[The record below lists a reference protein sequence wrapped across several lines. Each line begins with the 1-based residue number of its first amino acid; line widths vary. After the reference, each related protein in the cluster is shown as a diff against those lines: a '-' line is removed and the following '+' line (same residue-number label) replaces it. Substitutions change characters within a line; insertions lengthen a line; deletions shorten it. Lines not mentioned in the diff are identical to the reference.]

1 MEMRILLI
9 HSSYRHYGGE
19 DKLFFQERDALRAR
33 LGADAVF
40 EYRISTAALSA
51 PRILWEAFFPGKHYR
66 NILQLI
72 REHNIQLVHIHNTFP
87 ILLGAAFRAAKD
99 AAGAMVIHTL
109 HNYRW
114 WCINA
119 ELYRPAVGICEKCV
133 STGSAWHGVR
143 HSCYRRSRLQSFFAV
158 LLMKFYRKLSFSL
171 VDHFIVYSVFQE
183 QWVRKKGVPLQKIN
197 YKPNWVHAATE
208 TAILGKSGFVFV
220 GRLETSKGIDLL
232 LAAWQQMPADAILTV
247 AGTGSLEVELRA
259 QYANDARIQFLGAR
273 SQDETLKRIGRAKF
287 LIQPSIWYETFGLTI
302 LEAMAQGVP
311 VIGFDIGT
319 RKDLIRDGENGFL
332 CMPETLAETLQ
343 KAYTTNSYET
353 LSMNALVS
361 AKQYQEELILERQ
374 ITLYRGWMDQHQH
387 S

>member
-51 PRILWEAFFPGKHYR
+51 PRILWESLFPGKHYR
-66 NILQLI
+66 NIQRLI
-72 REHNIQLVHIHNTFP
+72 REHNVQLVHIHNTFP
-87 ILLGAAFRAAKD
+87 VLLGAAFRAAKD
-99 AAGAMVIHTL
+99 AGAMVIHTL

-133 STGSAWHGVR
+133 STGNAWHGVR
-143 HSCYRRSRLQSFFAV
+143 YACYRRSRLQSFFAV
-158 LLMKFYRKLSFSL
+158 LLMKFYRNVSFSL
-171 VDHFIVYSVFQE
+171 VDHFIVYSAFQE
-183 QWVRKKGVPLQKIN
+183 KWVREQGVPSQKIT
-197 YKPNWVHAATE
+197 YKPNWVHAASE
-208 TAILGKSGFVFV
+208 TVIPKRSGFVFA
-220 GRLETSKGIDLL
+220 GRLEASKGIDLL

-247 AGTGSLEVELRA
+247 VGTGSLEVELRA
-259 QYANDARIQFLGAR
+259 QYANDTRIQFLGAR

-332 CMPETLAETLQ
+332 CMPDTLAETLQ

-361 AKQYQEELILERQ
+361 AKQYQEALILERQ

>member
-1 MEMRILLI
+1 LLI

-51 PRILWEAFFPGKHYR
+51 PRILWEALFPGKHYR
-66 NILQLI
+66 NILGLI
-72 REHNIQLVHIHNTFP
+72 REHNIQLVHIHNSFP
-87 ILLGAAFRAAKD
+87 LLLGGAFRATKD
-99 AAGAMVIHTL
+99 AGAKVVHTL

-133 STGSAWHGVR
+133 TTRNAWHGVQ
-143 HSCYRRSRLQSFFAV
+143 HACYRRSRLQSFFAV
-158 LLMKFYRKLSFSL
+158 ALMKFYRKQSFSL
-171 VDHFIVYSVFQE
+171 VDHFIVYSAFQE
-183 QWVRKKGVPLQKIN
+183 QWVREQGIPQQKIT
-197 YKPNWVHAATE
+197 YKPNWVHAAPGTTIE
-208 TAILGKSGFVFV
+208 QRSGFVFV
-220 GRLETSKGIDLL
+220 GRLEASKGIDIL

-247 AGTGSLEVELRA
+247 IGTGSLETELRA
-259 QYANDARIQFLGAR
+259 QNAKDSRIQFLGAC
-273 SQDETLKRIGRAKF
+273 SQQETLKHIGRSKF

-332 CMPETLAETLQ
+332 CIPETLASTLQ
-343 KAYTTNSYET
+343 KALNTNYYET
-353 LSMNALVS
+353 LSMNAL
-361 AKQYQEELILERQ
+361 AAAQQYQEELILERQ
-374 ITLYRGWMDQHQH
+374 INLYREWINQHQQ